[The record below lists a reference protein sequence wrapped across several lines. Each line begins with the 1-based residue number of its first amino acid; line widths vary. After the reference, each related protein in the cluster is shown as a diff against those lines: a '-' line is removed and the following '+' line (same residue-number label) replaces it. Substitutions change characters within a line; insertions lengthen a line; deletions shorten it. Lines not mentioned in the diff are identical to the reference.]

1 MPATTN
7 PTQPRLKQTRATA
20 HPRCVVCNSS
30 PETGFGLDYVWSEN
44 GGIEAVFDCPERYEG
59 YPGLLHG
66 GVISS
71 LLDGAMTNCL
81 FAHGVVALTAK
92 LNVRFRH
99 PVALATP
106 LVVRARLTRS
116 QPPLHF
122 VESLVEQDGKV
133 KAQALGT
140 FMERPVL

>member
-1 MPATTN
+1 MPATTS
-7 PTQPRLKQTRATA
+7 PTQPLLEQTRAAA
-20 HPRCVVCNSS
+20 HPRCVVCNPSRES
-30 PETGFGLDYVWSEN
+30 GFGLDYVWSED
-44 GGIEAVFDCPERYEG
+44 GGIAATFACPDRCEG

-81 FAHGVVALTAK
+81 FAHGVGALTAK

-106 LVVRARLTRS
+106 LVVRAHLARS
-116 QPPLHF
+116 QPPLHV
-122 VESLVEQDGKV
+122 VESQLEQNGRV
-133 KAQALGT
+133 KAKAQGT
-140 FMERPVL
+140 FMERPAP

>member
-7 PTQPRLKQTRATA
+7 PSQPLLEQTRVAA
-20 HPRCVVCNSS
+20 HPRCAVCNPSLQS
-30 PETGFGLDYVWSEN
+30 AFGLDYVWRES
-44 GGIEAVFDCPERYEG
+44 GGVEAVFTCPEHCEG

-92 LNVRFRH
+92 LAVRFRH

-106 LVVRARLTRS
+106 LVVRARLARS
-116 QPPLHF
+116 QPPLHV
-122 VESLVEQDGKV
+122 VESHLEQDGKV
-133 KAQALGT
+133 KAKALGT
-140 FMERPVL
+140 FMERPAP